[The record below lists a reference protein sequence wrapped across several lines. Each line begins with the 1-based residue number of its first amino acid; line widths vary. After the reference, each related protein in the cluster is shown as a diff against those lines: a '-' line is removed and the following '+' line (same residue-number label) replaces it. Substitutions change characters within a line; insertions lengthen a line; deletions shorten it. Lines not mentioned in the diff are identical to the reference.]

1 MIPKQKKLNIPVCPC
16 HDVADYKPALPPLA
30 SVSYIRIMKD
40 GLPADD
46 STSLAIE
53 FTLTKADEAFADAL
67 AKKLGAASS
76 DKVADA
82 VAFGTPSKYKPNCNL
97 VVIDH
102 LVRQGFVSAD
112 APGYVEM
119 VKGLRV

>member
-1 MIPKQKKLNIPVCPC
+1 MIPKQQKLNIPVCPC

-67 AKKLGAASS
+67 AKKLGAADAS
-76 DKVADA
+76 KVAPS
-82 VAFGTPSKYKPNCNL
+82 VAQFVTADNVEL
-97 VVIDH
+97 VLNILDII
-102 LVRQGFVSAD
+102 
-112 APGYVEM
+112 PGPLGPPGKLEC
-119 VKGLRV
+119 